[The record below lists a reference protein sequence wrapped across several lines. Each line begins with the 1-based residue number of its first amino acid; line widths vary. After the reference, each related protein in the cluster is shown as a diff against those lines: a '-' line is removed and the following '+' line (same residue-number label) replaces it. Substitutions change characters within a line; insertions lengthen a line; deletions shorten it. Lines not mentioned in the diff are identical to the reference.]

1 MALTQKQLD
10 CIEMQ
15 YKGIQNQDIAL
26 SLGIHYNTITK
37 WSKKDEYKAAQK
49 EYVDTQINQAAS
61 RAAQTIF
68 DLMENA
74 KSETVR
80 LNAAKDIL
88 SRAGYD
94 AVARIEA
101 KTENENKTIVVGW
114 DSKDEE
120 LTPQELA
127 KAQKDIEE
135 NPDHWITI
143 SYK

>member
-37 WSKKDEYKAAQK
+37 WGKKDEYKAAQK
-49 EYVDTQINQAAS
+49 EYIDTQINQAAS

-94 AVARIEA
+94 AAARIEA
-101 KTENENKTIVVGW
+101 KTENENKTIIVGW

-135 NPDHWITI
+135 NPDNWVTTMI
-143 SYK
+143 